1 MEKTVCI
8 VILLLYGIV
17 MLMMCCINIFPKKNN
32 TKNNVHF
39 YVARDKYDNVLR
51 LYLGKPYR
59 CSGGFYTIS
68 EGCFVTRQEYFY
80 QFGLDKKDFEYLKF
94 EDEPIEVFVNM

>member
-1 MEKTVCI
+1 
-8 VILLLYGIV
+8 